1 MVLIVGLGNPG
12 TKYALTRHNMGF
24 RVIDL
29 LSAQTGI
36 EVTKEVFNGLLGRG
50 KIFDNDVLLFK
61 PTTYMNL
68 SGTAVQ
74 QVVHYFKVD
83 IDDVIVVFDDM
94 ALAPGTIR
102 MRIQGSSGG
111 QKGIQNIIEQLGT
124 DKIKRIRIGIG
135 EPSDNAID
143 YVLSKPLKEEEPL
156 IDDAVSKAVEAI
168 KEALKSSFEKAMTK
182 YN

>member
-29 LSAQTGI
+29 LSSETGI
-36 EVTKEVFNGLLGRG
+36 DVSKETFNGLIGRG
-50 KIFDNDVLLFK
+50 KIFDHDVILFK
-61 PTTYMNL
+61 PTTFMNL

-74 QVVHYFKVD
+74 QVVHYFKIN
-83 IDDVIVVFDDM
+83 IDDIIVCYDDM
-94 ALAPGTIR
+94 ALPVGNLR

-111 QKGIQNIIEQLGT
+111 QKGMQNIIDQLGS

-135 EPSDNAID
+135 EPSNNAID
-143 YVLSKPLKEEEPL
+143 YVLSKPFKEEEPL
-156 IDDAVSKAVEAI
+156 LDEAINNAVEAI
-168 KEALKSSFEKAMTK
+168 KEAMKSSFEKAMTK

>member
-12 TKYALTRHNMGF
+12 TKYEKTRHNMGF
-24 RVIDL
+24 RVLDL
-29 LSAQTGI
+29 LSEETGI

-74 QVVHYFKVD
+74 QVVHYFKVN
-83 IDDVIVVFDDM
+83 IDDIIVVYDDM

-124 DKIKRIRIGIG
+124 DKIKRIRVGIG
-135 EPSDNAID
+135 EPIDNAID
-143 YVLSKPLKEEEPL
+143 YVLGKPTKEEEPL
-156 IDDAVSKAVEAI
+156 INDAVIRAVEAI
-168 KEALKSSFEKAMTK
+168 KEALKSGFEKAMTK

>member
-1 MVLIVGLGNPG
+1 MVVIVGLGNPG
-12 TKYALTRHNMGF
+12 TKYEKTRHNMGF
-24 RVIDL
+24 RVLDL
-29 LSAQTGI
+29 LSEETGI

-74 QVVHYFKVD
+74 QVVHYFKVN
-83 IDDVIVVFDDM
+83 IDDIIVVYDDM

-124 DKIKRIRIGIG
+124 DKIKRIRVGIG
-135 EPSDNAID
+135 EPIDNAID
-143 YVLSKPLKEEEPL
+143 YVLGKPTKEEEPL
-156 IDDAVSKAVEAI
+156 INDAVIRAVEAI